1 LSLEVNEK
9 LYFNGQSG
17 DQFIYSSNGNNLL
30 IDSDDQLRMYAT
42 SSINNFVGDISLLS
56 LNPELVDVNPAA
68 NNTDF
73 VVKTPSNYNF
83 VIDCGTDQ
91 TFIGTGARFAAEVVG
106 GAGSDIRTYISGTCG
121 SQNTSGS
128 FGTTMV
134 AGDLMVSGTVLLE
147 RDSQDDAPQLLLH
160 EVNTGGARLSFTNT
174 AGSSGVT
181 GHSYEWTVYAD
192 PGSDGAPSGADMRFY
207 YADADG
213 SGAGADI
220 LTIQGN
226 YSVGINDTSPS
237 YNLDINGDCRITEG
251 LQVNTDLGAYNFR
264 VGSDTKQGAVLMDGG
279 AQQIGLLTDGTTAAD
294 AYGLNASGNPIP
306 NDVGLFISGAIGSVG
321 TTSATESER
330 YGAVLIGGD
339 LVVSG
344 TIYEQTPATLSF
356 YVGTNSNAL
365 ASKLAIFDE
374 DNYAS
379 FTETNMITS
388 SSIGFDESTGAF
400 SLYQARPH
408 MVTMNLTMLAG
419 AIITVKISVEA
430 DSVEIFTVSP
440 MVHSS
445 VDPVERTVSF
455 LVAGPTVAEMNAG
468 TSKELIFYVTPPS
481 SNVTIVAGTS
491 ITIYAV

>member
-1 LSLEVNEK
+1 MSGALSIGESGTGSDVIFYGEDANAVGLRWDADYAEHGALLLGADDHGVDLIVWGETPTRFLFWDQSLDTLKLAGHFAFNDGALDLDFRAESQNIPGMIVIDSGTDQLILHSSGTTAATAGGTGFQAGSDVATYISGTVGSAGVAHSKGATLVTGDLVLSGALSLEVNEK
-9 LYFNGQSG
+9 IYFNGPSG
-17 DQFIYSSNGNNLL
+17 DQSIHSSNGNSLFL
-30 IDSDDQLRMYAT
+30 DADDFLYIYTDM
-42 SSINNFVGDISLLS
+42 SMFVYG
-56 LNPELVDVNPAA
+56 
-68 NNTDF
+68 
-73 VVKTPSNYNF
+73 
-83 VIDCGTDQ
+83 GT
-91 TFIGTGARFAAEVVG
+91 IL
-106 GAGSDIRTYISGTCG
+106 
-121 SQNTSGS
+121 NTSAGANFDFRVKGS
-128 FGTTMV
+128 
-134 AGDLMVSGTVLLE
+134 
-147 RDSQDDAPQLLLH
+147 
-160 EVNTGGARLSFTNT
+160 TGK
-174 AGSSGVT
+174 
-181 GHSYEWTVYAD
+181 
-192 PGSDGAPSGADMRFY
+192 DGAILF
-207 YADADG
+207 DAG
-213 SGAGADI
+213 
-220 LTIQGN
+220 
-226 YSVGINDTSPS
+226 TSQ
-237 YNLDINGDCRITEG
+237 L
-251 LQVNTDLGAYNFR
+251 
-264 VGSDTKQGAVLMDGG
+264 
-279 AQQIGLLTDGTTAAD
+279 GLLTDGSWAAN
-294 AYGLNASGNPIP
+294 AYGLNASTNPIP

-344 TIYEQTPATLSF
+344 TIYEQTLATLSF

-379 FTETNMITS
+379 FTETNMISTK
-388 SSIGFDESTGAF
+388 SIGFDESTGAF

-408 MVTMNLTMLAG
+408 MVTMNLTITAT

-481 SNVTIVAGTS
+481 NNVTIVAGTS